1 MRKPTLF
8 GAAMLAL
15 ALSTSAQAATFVNL
29 GDTTTIT
36 FNGLVD
42 GPGGTKVPLAGLSAT
57 MDLTLLSKSA
67 TQFVFTYSLTNTT
80 ANTVA
85 LAGTRIPGIGFDVSP
100 DLLLAPSSTGIFDNA
115 QLGGFTASFISETCF
130 WVGGG
135 SCPQGAGGNGIDIGQ
150 TAGGS
155 LTLNFAAAPA
165 SVTLTN
171 FLDRYQSIGPN
182 DGSAVGQ
189 GTEGPIRNPGPFG
202 SPVPEPAT
210 WAMMMLGF
218 AFIGGAMRRRTAKQ
232 TLRVTYA

>member
-29 GDTTTIT
+29 GDTTTIV
-36 FNGLVD
+36 FNGLGD
-42 GPGGTKVPLAGLSAT
+42 PPGGGGKVVVSGLSAT
-57 MDLTLLSKSA
+57 MDLTLLSKTA
-67 TQFVFTYSLTNTT
+67 TQFVFTYSLQNTST
-80 ANTVA
+80 
-85 LAGTRIPGIGFDVSP
+85 LAGTRIPGIGFDVAP
-100 DLLLAPSSTGIFDNA
+100 DLVLAPSSTGVFGSA
-115 QLGGFTASFISETCF
+115 ELGGFTASFDSETCF

-135 SCPQGAGGNGIDIGQ
+135 SCPQGAGGDGIDVGQ
-150 TAGGS
+150 TGAGT
-155 LTLNFAAAPA
+155 LTLNYAAAPG
-165 SVTLTN
+165 SVTLSN
-171 FLDRYQSIGPN
+171 FLDRYQGFNSGGIS
-182 DGSAVGQ
+182 SAVGQ